1 MRNLLFRQKLL
12 LIFSFIVTAFISS
25 CANLREVKY
34 LQDINSL
41 ESEVSVAE
49 FKDPI
54 INSDDILV
62 VTVNTIDP
70 QAGQVINNGNSA
82 TPGNAITIATSGNQ
96 QQITGYLVDRE
107 GNIELPVLGKIKIS
121 GLTTL
126 QAREA
131 IRQAAVKF
139 YNSPAVNVRFANF
152 KVTVLG
158 EVTRPASY
166 VVPSEKVSVLDALGY
181 AGDLTIYGKRQN
193 VLLLRKNE
201 TGKTLAVKLDLTKKE
216 LLKSPYFYLRQN
228 DVIYVEPS
236 KAKVQNS
243 DSTFFRYAGLG
254 ISLVSLWVILI
265 NQTSLGN

>member
-1 MRNLLFRQKLL
+1 MRNLLSRLAQI
-12 LIFSFIVTAFISS
+12 LIFSLTVSAFFSS

-34 LQDINSL
+34 LQDISAI
-41 ESEVSVAE
+41 ESEISVAE
-49 FKDPI
+49 FKDPL
-54 INSDDILV
+54 INPDDILV
-62 VTVNTIDP
+62 ITVNTIDP

-107 GNIELPVLGKIKIS
+107 GNIELPVLGKIKLS

-126 QAREA
+126 QARETIRAAA
-131 IRQAAVKF
+131 IKF
-139 YNSPAVNVRFANF
+139 YNAPAVNVRFANF

-158 EVTRPASY
+158 EVSRPASY
-166 VVPSEKVSVLDALGY
+166 VVPSEKVSIFDALGY

-201 TGKTLAVKLDLTKKE
+201 AGKTMAVKLDLTKKE

-228 DVIYVEPS
+228 DVIYVEPAKS
-236 KAKVQNS
+236 KVQNS

-254 ISLVSLWVILI
+254 ISLISLWVILI
-265 NQTSLGN
+265 NQTSLGE

>member
-1 MRNLLFRQKLL
+1 MRNPYFSRTHS
-12 LIFSFIVTAFISS
+12 IFSLVLLCIFLCS

-34 LQDINSL
+34 LQDITKI

-49 FKDPI
+49 FIEPV
-54 INSDDILV
+54 INPDDILV
-62 VTVNTIDP
+62 ITVNTIDP
-70 QAGQVINNGNSA
+70 AAGQVINSGNSA

-107 GNIELPVLGKIKIS
+107 GNIELPVLGKIKIA

-126 QAREA
+126 QAREE
-131 IRQAAVKF
+131 IRKLAVKF
-139 YNSPAVNVRFANF
+139 YNSPAVNIRFANF

-158 EVTRPASY
+158 EVSRPASY
-166 VVPSEKVSVLDALGY
+166 VVPTEKVSILDALGY

-201 TGKTLAVKLDLTKKE
+201 SGKTMAVKLDLTKKE
-216 LLKSPYFYLRQN
+216 LLRSPYFYLRQN

-236 KAKVQNS
+236 KSKVQNS

>member
-1 MRNLLFRQKLL
+1 MRKLLSKQKLL
-12 LIFSFIVTAFISS
+12 LICSLIVISILAS

-34 LQDINSL
+34 FQDIKAL
-41 ESEVSVAE
+41 ESEVNVAE
-49 FKDPI
+49 FKDPL
-54 INSDDILV
+54 INPDDILV
-62 VTVNTIDP
+62 ITVNTIDP

-107 GNIELPVLGKIKIS
+107 GNIELPVLGKIKIA

-126 QAREA
+126 KAREA
-131 IRQAAVKF
+131 IRQVAVKF

-158 EVTRPASY
+158 EVSRPASY
-166 VVPSEKVSVLDALGY
+166 VVPSEKVTVLDALGY
-181 AGDLTIYGKRQN
+181 AGDLTIYGKREN

-201 TGKTLAVKLDLTKKE
+201 AGKTMAVKLDLTKKG
-216 LLKSPYFYLRQN
+216 LLNSPYFYLRQN
-228 DVIYVEPS
+228 DVIYVEPAKS
-236 KAKVQNS
+236 KVQNS

-254 ISLVSLWVILI
+254 ISLISLWVILL